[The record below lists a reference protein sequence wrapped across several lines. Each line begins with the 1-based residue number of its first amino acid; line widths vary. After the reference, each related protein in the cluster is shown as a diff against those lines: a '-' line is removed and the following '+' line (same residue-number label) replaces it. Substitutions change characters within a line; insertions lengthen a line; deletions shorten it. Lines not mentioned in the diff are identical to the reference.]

1 MDERKIKQY
10 KTKNQTLTKKITT
23 SRHQPKKKKK
33 KAKQKQQA

>member
-10 KTKNQTLTKKITT
+10 KTKNQTLTKKNHYFKT
-23 SRHQPKKKKK
+23 STKKKK